1 MLSQALLNSL
11 YNMAIADAKGK
22 KSEARRSVYII
33 EVRPIDPNCTFD
45 FYVGSTW
52 HPVKYRFE
60 QHREGGSKAAQIF
73 RNRAKPS
80 GLRWDLMEG
89 FPKFH
94 NKDAVERAEKR
105 VADYLAR
112 KGYKVNCNMLTK
124 KKPKDRNE

>member
-1 MLSQALLNSL
+1 MAL
-11 YNMAIADAKGK
+11 ADAKGM
-22 KSEARRSVYII
+22 KSEALRSVYII
-33 EVRPIDPNCTFD
+33 EVRPIDANCDFD
-45 FYVGSTW
+45 IYVGSTW

-60 QHREGGSKAAQIF
+60 QHCEGGSKAAQIF
-73 RNRAKPS
+73 RKRAKPA

-94 NKDAVERAEKR
+94 TKEAVERAEKR

-124 KKPKDRNE
+124 RKTEAGNE